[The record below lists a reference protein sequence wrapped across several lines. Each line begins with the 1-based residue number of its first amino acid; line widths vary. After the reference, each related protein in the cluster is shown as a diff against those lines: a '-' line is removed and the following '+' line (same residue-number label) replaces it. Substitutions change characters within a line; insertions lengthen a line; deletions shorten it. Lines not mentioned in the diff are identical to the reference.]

1 MPCELEYNEAGPAS
15 DEEKCPEIS
24 VENAFSNITVF
35 NGVFDVQ
42 SIVFKHTILQTV
54 MCTFLTCNKI
64 NILRVEESQ
73 AIKSAGKKKKKRKK
87 ESH

>member
-1 MPCELEYNEAGPAS
+1 MLCELEYNEAGPAS

-42 SIVFKHTILQTV
+42 SIVFKHTILETV
-54 MCTFLTCNKI
+54 ICMSTELI
-64 NILRVEESQ
+64 M
-73 AIKSAGKKKKKRKK
+73 
-87 ESH
+87 

>member
-24 VENAFSNITVF
+24 VENGFSNITVF

-42 SIVFKHTILQTV
+42 SIVFKHKILQTV
-54 MCTFLTCNKI
+54 VCIFLTCNKM
-64 NILRVEESQ
+64 NIRVEESQ
-73 AIKSAGKKKKKRKK
+73 AKSAGKKKKRKGK
-87 ESH
+87 KCH

>member
-24 VENAFSNITVF
+24 VENAFSNITMF

-42 SIVFKHTILQTV
+42 SIVFKHTILETV
-54 MCTFLTCNKI
+54 ICTFLTCNKI
-64 NILRVEESQ
+64 NIRVEELQ
-73 AIKSAGKKKKKRKK
+73 AKSAGKKKKKRKK
-87 ESH
+87 TSLKK